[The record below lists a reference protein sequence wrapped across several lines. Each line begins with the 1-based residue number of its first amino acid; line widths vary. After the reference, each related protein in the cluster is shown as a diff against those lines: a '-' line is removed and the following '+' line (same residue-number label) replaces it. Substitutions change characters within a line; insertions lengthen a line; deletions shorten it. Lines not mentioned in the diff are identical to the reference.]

1 MSERKGNPAM
11 DRRRLLLIL
20 AVFVAIIGTALV
32 FLYVQGADSRA
43 QDKVASTQVLQATQG
58 VAAGEKYDDALA
70 AGKISLQEVPKTVV
84 DSNVGAVT
92 STDVLKGKVASV
104 PIFPGQ
110 VIVSTQFG
118 DTVQATTSSLAIPKG
133 MIAISV
139 NLTDPDR
146 VAGNIQNG
154 SDVAIF
160 VTGALT
166 NAGGT
171 AGGATTTAADVQST
185 RLLLPKVTVL
195 NVGSP
200 QPPTTSTTTADDG
213 TQTTEQLPRTLLT
226 LAVTQKDAQKVI
238 LASKALNLTFGLL
251 TPDSKVKPGPGT
263 STAIQSLFAK

>member
-1 MSERKGNPAM
+1 M

-20 AVFVAIIGTALV
+20 AVFVALMGTALV
-32 FLYVQGADSRA
+32 FLYVQGADKRA
-43 QDKVASTQVLQATQG
+43 QSKFDNVQVLKATQDIT
-58 VAAGEKYDDALA
+58 AGESYDQALS
-70 AGKISLQEVPKTVV
+70 AGKIALADVPRDQLNT
-84 DSNVGAVT
+84 GYET
-92 STDVLKGKVASV
+92 STTTLKGKLASV
-104 PIFPGQ
+104 PVFAGQ
-110 VIVSTQFG
+110 QIIQSQFG
-118 DTVQATTSSLAIPKG
+118 NSVEAASSSLVIPKG

-160 VTGALT
+160 VTGTLQAS
-166 NAGGT
+166 
-171 AGGATTTAADVQST
+171 GAASATGAAASGAEST

-200 QPPTTSTTTADDG
+200 QPPTTSTTTDQNG

-251 TPDSKVKPGPGT
+251 TPDSQVKPGPGT
-263 STAIQSLFAK
+263 STAVQSLFAK

>member
-1 MSERKGNPAM
+1 M

-20 AVFVAIIGTALV
+20 AVFVAVIGTALV
-32 FLYVQGADSRA
+32 FLYVQGADKRA
-43 QDKVASTQVLQATQG
+43 SDKFDNVSVLKATTD
-58 VAAGEKYDDALA
+58 VAAGTKYDDALA
-70 AGKISLQEVPKTVV
+70 SGQLVMSEAPKNEVGPT
-84 DSNVGAVT
+84 AVT
-92 STDVLKGKVASV
+92 NTEDLKGKVATI
-104 PIFPGQ
+104 PIFAGQ
-110 VIVSTQFG
+110 QILSAQFG
-118 DTVQATTSSLAIPKG
+118 STVQQTASSLPIPKG

-160 VTGALT
+160 VTGTLT
-166 NAGGT
+166 A
-171 AGGATTTAADVQST
+171 APGATGAAAATGEST

-200 QPPTTSTTTADDG
+200 QPPTTSTTTDENG

-226 LAVTQKDAQKVI
+226 LAVTQKEAQKVI

-251 TPDSKVKPGPGT
+251 TPDSTVKPGPGT
-263 STAIQSLFAK
+263 STLVKSLFAK

>member
-1 MSERKGNPAM
+1 M

-20 AVFVAIIGTALV
+20 AVFVALMGTALV
-32 FLYVQGADSRA
+32 FLYVQGADKRA
-43 QDKVASTQVLQATQG
+43 QDKFDNVSVLKATQDI
-58 VAAGEKYDDALA
+58 AAGESYDQALS
-70 AGKISLQEVPKTVV
+70 AGKIAPGDVPRDQLNT
-84 DSNVGAVT
+84 GYQT
-92 STDVLKGKVASV
+92 STTNLKGKVAAV
-104 PIFPGQ
+104 PIFAGQ
-110 VIVSTQFG
+110 QIIESQFG
-118 DTVQATTSSLAIPKG
+118 NSVQAASSSLTIPKG

-154 SDVAIF
+154 SNVAIF
-160 VTGALT
+160 VTGSLQ
-166 NAGGT
+166 T
-171 AGGATTTAADVQST
+171 AAGATAAVGETT

-200 QPPTTSTTTADDG
+200 QPPTTSTTTSQNG
-213 TQTTEQLPRTLLT
+213 VQTTEQLPRTLLT

-251 TPDSKVKPGPGT
+251 TADSKVKPGPGT

>member
-1 MSERKGNPAM
+1 M

-32 FLYVQGADSRA
+32 FLYVQGADNRA
-43 QDKVASTQVLQATQG
+43 QDQVANIQVLRATQD

-70 AGKISLQEVPKTVV
+70 AGKISLQEVPKNVATA
-84 DSNVGAVT
+84 NVGYQT
-92 STDVLKGKVASV
+92 STETLKGKVAAV
-104 PIFPGQ
+104 PIFTGQ
-110 VIVSTQFG
+110 VIVSSQFG
-118 DTVQATTSSLAIPKG
+118 NTLAATTSPLGIPKG

-166 NAGGT
+166 ATTGSSS
-171 AGGATTTAADVQST
+171 GGATGASGVQST

-200 QPPTTSTTTADDG
+200 QPPTTSTTTANDG

-226 LAVTQKDAQKVI
+226 IAVDQKEAQKVI
-238 LASKALNLTFGLL
+238 LASKALDLTFGLL
-251 TPDSKVKPGPGT
+251 TSNSQVSPGVPGT
-263 STAIQSLFAK
+263 STLIQSLFAK

>member
-1 MSERKGNPAM
+1 M

-20 AVFVAIIGTALV
+20 AVFVALIGTALV
-32 FLYVQGADSRA
+32 FLYVQSADKRA
-43 QDKVASTQVLQATQG
+43 QDKFDNVSVLKATSNI
-58 VAAGEKYDDALA
+58 AAGTKYDDALSGGQIA
-70 AGKISLQEVPKTVV
+70 MQTVPKNELAT
-84 DSNVGAVT
+84 DAVT
-92 STDVLKGKVASV
+92 TTEALKGKLVTV
-104 PIFPGQ
+104 PIFAGQ
-110 VIVSTQFG
+110 QILTAQFG
-118 DTVQATTSSLAIPKG
+118 STVAQTTTSLPIPKG

-160 VTGALT
+160 VTGTLQA
-166 NAGGT
+166 AGAT
-171 AGGATTTAADVQST
+171 SGGASGSGTGVQST

-200 QPPTTSTTTADDG
+200 QPATTSTTTDENG

-226 LAVTQKDAQKVI
+226 LAVNQKEAQKVI

-251 TPDSKVKPGPGT
+251 TPNSVVKPAPGT